1 MAKKDSPTV
10 ESLLAAGLIMRGN
23 DPRLVIRRL
32 PSDIPGFDDLLGG
45 GWPAGRYTQIV
56 GPESTGKTV
65 LLQYAVASQQ
75 HDSDKPL
82 CLIIDHERGYDA
94 KWWAASGV
102 DVDELLVAQPM
113 YGEEAI
119 EVILGIIRAEPGN
132 LGLVGVDSIA
142 AMYPHAMTE
151 PDKGAEQHFM
161 GTQAHMIARFFAMIT
176 PEMDDIVFILLNQ
189 MRANLKAGSYE
200 ETYPGGWAM
209 RHNNHVTLRTRR
221 EGWISEGDKRVG
233 FSMEVINKKNK
244 VGGVQGESITIPFHF
259 KGQIDM
265 TQSYIDEAL
274 ERKIITARLPYYK
287 WGEVS
292 KLGKAAMRQHLID
305 NPEEFERL
313 KAELAD
319 GET

>member
-1 MAKKDSPTV
+1 MAKTSPTI

-75 HDSDKPL
+75 HDEDKPI
-82 CLIIDHERGYDA
+82 CLILDHERGYDA
-94 KWWAASGV
+94 KWWAASSV
-102 DVDELLVAQPM
+102 DTDELLVAQPM
-113 YGEEAI
+113 YGEEGI
-119 EVILGIIRAEPGN
+119 NVILATINAEPR
-132 LGLVGVDSIA
+132 LGLVGIDSIA
-142 AMYPHAMTE
+142 AMMPHAMVE
-151 PDKGAEQHFM
+151 PDKGAEQHFV
-161 GTQAHMIARFFAMIT
+161 GTQAKLISQFFAMVT
-176 PEMDDIVFILLNQ
+176 PQMDDIVFILLNQ
-189 MRANLKAGSYE
+189 MRANIGGYE
-200 ETYPGGWAM
+200 ENYPGGWAM
-209 RHNNHVTLRTRR
+209 RHSNHITLRTRR
-221 EGWISEGDKRVG
+221 EGWIKEGETRVG
-233 FSMEVINKKNK
+233 FIMEIINKKNK
-244 VGGVQGESITIPFHF
+244 VGGVQGASVQIPFHF

-265 TQSYIDEAL
+265 VQSFIDEAL
-274 ERKIITARLPYYK
+274 ERKIIIARLPYYA
-287 WGEVS
+287 WGEVK